1 MSGLLADNLFVQ
13 QKVTVRKAARTKPRS
28 DGPPNAP
35 RRNARRR
42 GGDELEREAETL
54 RRLADQLEAL
64 AEERRA
70 SGRAI
75 GELRA
80 RRERDLLAR
89 AAARLPVDDAE
100 ALLDLPLRL
109 QGAVRR
115 VRLSA
120 ELLSHHLG
128 TMSALLRKAAR

>member
-1 MSGLLADNLFVQ
+1 VDPAVGPESTHGASSPAVGSDS
-13 QKVTVRKAARTKPRS
+13 TRRPVRTNR
-28 DGPPNAP
+28 G
-35 RRNARRR
+35 RR
-42 GGDELEREAETL
+42 DELERQAETL

-64 AEERRA
+64 AEQRRA
-70 SGRAI
+70 SGNSI
-75 GELRA
+75 GAAEI

-100 ALLDLPLRL
+100 ALLDLPVRLR
-109 QGAVRR
+109 GAVRR

-128 TMSALLRKAAR
+128 TMSELLRKAAR